1 MRKWFILIVIL
12 LLTLVAYNYVYKDHR
27 NVENEIAIVTIS
39 STVISN
45 QFAENPAK
53 SEKTYLD
60 KTIEIT
66 GFITESNI
74 KDITL
79 DNRVFCQFEKNINS
93 SIKIDSRLKIK
104 GRCIGYDDLLEQVK
118 LDQCSIIK

>member
-1 MRKWFILIVIL
+1 MRKWFILIVVL
-12 LLTLVAYNYVYKDHR
+12 LLALVVYNYVYQDHR
-27 NVENEIAIVTIS
+27 NIEKETAVASIS

-45 QFAENPAK
+45 EFTQNSTE
-53 SEKTYLD
+53 SERKYLNKTV
-60 KTIEIT
+60 EIS

-74 KDITL
+74 NDLTL
-79 DNRVFCQFEKNINS
+79 DDKVFCQFEDNIYKSFKINS
-93 SIKIDSRLKIK
+93 KLKIK